1 MVRFSPLQPS
11 LGTASRVRTHE
22 FHYFRWKLHASQVP
36 GALRG
41 GDLTP
46 NVSLII
52 LCLGSEASSAAVSP
66 LSAWCLEF
74 FMAKASMTKA
84 SRKIILFK
92 YRLATLLFDLC
103 GCYFTQ
109 RFSIL

>member
-1 MVRFSPLQPS
+1 MDTTSKVH
-11 LGTASRVRTHE
+11 THE
-22 FHYFRWKLHASQVP
+22 FHYFQWKLYAFQVP
-36 GALRG
+36 RASRG
-41 GDLTP
+41 GDLTT

-52 LCLGSEASSAAVSP
+52 LCLGLEASTAAVSP

-74 FMAKASMTKA
+74 FMAKTSMTKA

-109 RFSIL
+109 RFGVL

>member
-1 MVRFSPLQPS
+1 M
-11 LGTASRVRTHE
+11 
-22 FHYFRWKLHASQVP
+22 
-36 GALRG
+36 
-41 GDLTP
+41 
-46 NVSLII
+46 
-52 LCLGSEASSAAVSP
+52 AVSS

-74 FMAKASMTKA
+74 FMAKTSMTKA

-109 RFSIL
+109 HFSVL